1 MTEVSAVP
9 QTDGLDLT
17 VREAPASGT
26 DWRPTVSIK
35 THGCK
40 LNQADSDLLAR
51 QFILA
56 GYRIVSSA
64 ADADVFVLNTCTVT
78 ANADAKA
85 RQALRAAKKANPQT
99 IVVATGCYAQWSGQQ
114 LSKIEGVALVVG
126 NTGKE
131 RLSSMVTDLL
141 EKGQSPAVHTHSNIE
156 KPDPSDLTTPTLPS
170 PASFRHSR
178 GQFSHSP
185 NQFSHSDGQFSHSDG
200 QFSHSREG
208 GNPQPTTGAVNLPVV
223 SGRNRAMVKIQEGC
237 DQVCAYCIVPKVRGR
252 ERSIPPETL
261 VSQINE
267 RVDEGFRE
275 VVLTGTQLG
284 TYGFD
289 LSDITLT
296 RLLRR
301 ILAETGVSRLRVS
314 SLQAHEIDPPLL
326 ELWQDSRM
334 CPHFH
339 IPLQSGSDAV
349 LGRMRR
355 RYTTGRFAETIA
367 LVRDSVPGCSVTT
380 DLIVGFPGEGD
391 VEYHES
397 LAFAQ
402 AMDFADMHIFPYSSR
417 PGTTAAYFV
426 DDLSPSEKKS
436 RVARMMEM
444 AEEGFRAFR
453 TRQLGQTRPVLWE
466 SKRVDDGGM
475 TWRGLTD
482 NYIRVYGKTNQDLS
496 NSISLARLVE
506 LDQREVA
513 VQAI

>member
-1 MTEVSAVP
+1 MTEVSAAP
-9 QTDGLDLT
+9 QTDRLDCT

-26 DWRPTVSIK
+26 DGRPTVAIK
-35 THGCK
+35 TQGCK

-51 QFILA
+51 QFIQA
-56 GYRIVSSA
+56 GYRIVSST

-85 RQALRAAKKANPQT
+85 RQALRAAKKANPQAV
-99 IVVATGCYAQWSGQQ
+99 VVATGCYAQWSGQQ
-114 LSKIEGVALVVG
+114 LSKIEGVSLVVG

-131 RLSSMVTDLL
+131 RLPSMVTDLL
-141 EKGQSPAVHTHSNIE
+141 EKEQSPAAPTHSHNE
-156 KPDPSDLTTPTLPS
+156 RPGPSDLTTSTSPS
-170 PASFRHSR
+170 PASFHHSR
-178 GQFSHSP
+178 GQFSHSR
-185 NQFSHSDGQFSHSDG
+185 GQFSHSRG

-208 GNPQPTTGAVNLPVV
+208 GNPQPTTGAVNLPVAA
-223 SGRNRAMVKIQEGC
+223 GRNRAMVKIQEGC
-237 DQVCAYCIVPKVRGR
+237 NQVCAYCIVPKVRGR

-267 RVDEGFRE
+267 RVDEGFLE

-391 VEYHES
+391 IEYHES

-466 SKRVDDGGM
+466 SKRVDDEGM

-482 NYIRVYGKTNQDLS
+482 NYIRVYGKTGQDLS

-513 VQAI
+513 VQSL

>member
-1 MTEVSAVP
+1 MTEVSAAP
-9 QTDGLDLT
+9 QTDRLDCT

-26 DWRPTVSIK
+26 DGRPTVAIK
-35 THGCK
+35 TQGCK

-51 QFILA
+51 QFIQA
-56 GYRIVSSA
+56 GYRIVSST

-85 RQALRAAKKANPQT
+85 RQALRAAKKANPQAV
-99 IVVATGCYAQWSGQQ
+99 VVATGCYAQWSGQQ
-114 LSKIEGVALVVG
+114 LSKIEGVSLVVG

-131 RLSSMVTDLL
+131 RLPSMVTDLL
-141 EKGQSPAVHTHSNIE
+141 EKEQSPAAPTHSHNE
-156 KPDPSDLTTPTLPS
+156 RPGPSDLTTSASPS
-170 PASFRHSR
+170 PASFHHSR
-178 GQFSHSP
+178 GQFSHSR
-185 NQFSHSDGQFSHSDG
+185 G

-208 GNPQPTTGAVNLPVV
+208 GNPQPTTGAVNLPVAA
-223 SGRNRAMVKIQEGC
+223 GRNRAMVKIQEGC
-237 DQVCAYCIVPKVRGR
+237 NQVCAYCIVPKVRGR

-267 RVDEGFRE
+267 RVDEGFLE

-367 LVRDSVPGCSVTT
+367 LVRDSVTGCSVTT

-466 SKRVDDGGM
+466 SKRVDDGEM

-482 NYIRVYGKTNQDLS
+482 NYIRVYGKTGQDLS

-513 VQAI
+513 VQSL